1 MNYPLISEYIESIK
15 QSEDNFNVLSTLR
28 PVYDEAGEIV
38 MSSGNFAVVFKM
50 KDESSGKLYA
60 VKCFLKEQ
68 EGRDI
73 AYQQITDELEYAS
86 SNYLCS
92 IKYFQKELFVDS
104 TVSSD
109 TEFPV
114 LLMDWVE
121 GVTLD
126 KYVHQHIS
134 DKYALQFI
142 TYQFCKMAAWLMSR
156 PFAHGDLK
164 PDNILVSE
172 DGALVLVDYD
182 GMYVPAM
189 QGQKA
194 RELGS
199 PDYRHPLR
207 TEDCFNEHIDD
218 FPLVLIGM
226 SLKAIALD
234 TSLLQNNARSDS
246 LLFSESDF
254 QDIGKCL
261 MMKSLCALLNDAE
274 FSKLYALFILAHSQ
288 QELSAVSFRLFLLNK
303 VEKPIEEVLSTE
315 ATEEDFKYAIE
326 DKYGVKYS
334 RDGKKLLKASFS
346 FRDKEYVVYVV
357 REGTEVICDG
367 ALQSTGIRSVKLP
380 STIISIGS
388 LAFANNHFLDS
399 CNIPAS
405 VKYIA
410 HNNPWRGCFHIMNM
424 DIQSKNFII
433 KDGILYSS
441 DFRIVYGAIYWKSVF
456 NIDNRS
462 KKICANAFWSDVFNN
477 NKLKSI
483 GLSNIEYIG
492 TEAFRW
498 CESLQ
503 DITIPNSVTKIGN
516 GAFCLCKSLQS
527 ITIPN
532 SVTSIGDGAFSGCNI
547 CFFIC
552 NSTYFQND
560 DVCLFNK
567 DKTAI
572 ISRIKDCVNYIIP
585 NSVTSIGDGAFGS
598 CKSLQ
603 NITIPNSV
611 TKIGDKAF
619 SSCDSLQSVTIPNS
633 VTSIGDEAFRW
644 CNFLQSVT
652 IPNSVTKIGDR
663 AFERCD
669 YLQSVTIP
677 NSVKSIGNRAFCL
690 CKSLQS
696 VTIPNSVTSIGN
708 EAFSSC
714 KSLQSITIP
723 NSVTSIGN
731 HAFSGC
737 NICYFICNSTYFQND
752 DVCLFNKDK
761 TAIVSRIKDC
771 VNYIIPNS
779 VTSIGDEAFS
789 GCDSL
794 QSVTIPNSV
803 TSIGNRAFGGC
814 DSLQS
819 ITIPNSVT
827 KIGNGTFYS
836 CDSLQS
842 VTIPNSVTSIGDEAF
857 YSCDSLQSVTIP
869 NSVTSIGDEAFY
881 SCKSLQSVTIPNSV
895 TKIGD
900 YAFSSC
906 ESLQSITISN
916 SVTSIGNRAFDG
928 CKSLQNITIPNS
940 VTSIGDCVFKRCE
953 SLQSITIPNSV
964 TKIGDGAFSCCES
977 LQSVTIPNSVT
988 SIGDCAFRSCKSLQS
1003 ITIPNSVTK
1012 IGDGAFRWCRHLDKP
1027 SRLRL
1032 KELNYTQY

>member
-15 QSEDNFNVLSTLR
+15 HSEDNFNVLSTLR
-28 PVYDEAGEIV
+28 PVYDEAGKIV

-60 VKCFLKEQ
+60 VKCFLREQ

-73 AYQQITDELEYAS
+73 AYQQITDELEYVS

-134 DKYALQFI
+134 DIYALQLI
-142 TYQFCKMAAWLMSR
+142 TYQFCRMAAWLMSQL
-156 PFAHGDLK
+156 FAHGDIK
-164 PDNILVSE
+164 PDNILVTE

-218 FPLVLIGM
+218 FPLALIGM

-234 TSLLQNNARSDS
+234 TSLLQNNAKSDS

-254 QDIGKCL
+254 QDIGECL

-326 DKYGVKYS
+326 DEYGVKYS
-334 RDGKKLLKASFS
+334 RDGKKLLMASS
-346 FRDKEYVVYVV
+346 SLREKKYVV

-367 ALQSTGIRSVKLP
+367 ALQSAGIKSVKLP
-380 STIISIGS
+380 STIIYIGS
-388 LAFANNHFLDS
+388 EAFADNNLVS

-410 HNNPWRGCFHIMNM
+410 HNNPWRGCVHIMDM

-462 KKICANAFWSDVFNN
+462 KKICANAFWSKRYNKI
-477 NKLKSI
+477 KLKSI

-492 TEAFRW
+492 KEAFMG

-503 DITIPNSVTKIGN
+503 DITIPSSATY
-516 GAFCLCKSLQS
+516 
-527 ITIPN
+527 
-532 SVTSIGDGAFSGCNI
+532 IGDGAFSGCE
-547 CFFIC
+547 
-552 NSTYFQND
+552 
-560 DVCLFNK
+560 
-567 DKTAI
+567 
-572 ISRIKDCVNYIIP
+572 
-585 NSVTSIGDGAFGS
+585 
-598 CKSLQ
+598 
-603 NITIPNSV
+603 
-611 TKIGDKAF
+611 
-619 SSCDSLQSVTIPNS
+619 SLQSI
-633 VTSIGDEAFRW
+633 
-644 CNFLQSVT
+644 
-652 IPNSVTKIGDR
+652 
-663 AFERCD
+663 
-669 YLQSVTIP
+669 TIP
-677 NSVKSIGNRAFCL
+677 NSVKSIGNR
-690 CKSLQS
+690 
-696 VTIPNSVTSIGN
+696 
-708 EAFSSC
+708 
-714 KSLQSITIP
+714 
-723 NSVTSIGN
+723 
-731 HAFSGC
+731 
-737 NICYFICNSTYFQND
+737 
-752 DVCLFNKDK
+752 
-761 TAIVSRIKDC
+761 
-771 VNYIIPNS
+771 
-779 VTSIGDEAFS
+779 
-789 GCDSL
+789 
-794 QSVTIPNSV
+794 
-803 TSIGNRAFGGC
+803 
-814 DSLQS
+814 
-819 ITIPNSVT
+819 
-827 KIGNGTFYS
+827 TFYF
-836 CDSLQS
+836 C
-842 VTIPNSVTSIGDEAF
+842 E
-857 YSCDSLQSVTIP
+857 
-869 NSVTSIGDEAFY
+869 
-881 SCKSLQSVTIPNSV
+881 SLQSVTIPNSV

-900 YAFSSC
+900 YAFW
-906 ESLQSITISN
+906 L
-916 SVTSIGNRAFDG
+916 
-928 CKSLQNITIPNS
+928 CK
-940 VTSIGDCVFKRCE
+940 
-953 SLQSITIPNSV
+953 
-964 TKIGDGAFSCCES
+964 S

-988 SIGDCAFRSCKSLQS
+988 SIGDGAFRWCFSLQS
-1003 ITIPNSVTK
+1003 VTIPNSVTS
-1012 IGDGAFRWCRHLDKP
+1012 IGDHAFEECYSLQSVTIPNSVRNIGNNAFSLCI
-1027 SRLRL
+1027 
-1032 KELNYTQY
+1032 

>member
-15 QSEDNFNVLSTLR
+15 NSEDNFNVLSTLR

-73 AYQQITDELEYAS
+73 AYQQITDELEYVS

-114 LLMDWVE
+114 LLMDWAE

-134 DKYALQFI
+134 DKYALQLI
-142 TYQFCKMAAWLMSR
+142 TYQFGNMAAWLMTQ

-182 GMYVPAM
+182 GMFVPAM

-218 FPLVLIGM
+218 FPLALIGM

-246 LLFSESDF
+246 LLLSESDF
-254 QDIGKCL
+254 HNIGECL

-315 ATEEDFKYAIE
+315 ATEEDRKYAIIDE
-326 DKYGVKYS
+326 YGVKYS
-334 RDGKKLLKASFS
+334 RDGKKLLKAYFS
-346 FRDKEYVVYVV
+346 SWEEEYVV

-367 ALQSTGIRSVKLP
+367 AFSCCFSLQSV
-380 STIISIGS
+380 
-388 LAFANNHFLDS
+388 
-399 CNIPAS
+399 
-405 VKYIA
+405 
-410 HNNPWRGCFHIMNM
+410 
-424 DIQSKNFII
+424 
-433 KDGILYSS
+433 
-441 DFRIVYGAIYWKSVF
+441 
-456 NIDNRS
+456 
-462 KKICANAFWSDVFNN
+462 
-477 NKLKSI
+477 
-483 GLSNIEYIG
+483 
-492 TEAFRW
+492 
-498 CESLQ
+498 
-503 DITIPNSVTKIGN
+503 TIPNSVTKIGDS
-516 GAFCLCKSLQS
+516 AFWSCKSLQSVTIPNSVTSIGDEAFSNCESLQS

-532 SVTSIGDGAFSGCNI
+532 SVRNIGNNAFRGCNI

-572 ISRIKDCVNYIIP
+572 VSTIKDCVNYIIP
-585 NSVTSIGDGAFGS
+585 NSVTGIGDA
-598 CKSLQ
+598 
-603 NITIPNSV
+603 
-611 TKIGDKAF
+611 AF
-619 SSCDSLQSVTIPNS
+619 S
-633 VTSIGDEAFRW
+633 
-644 CNFLQSVT
+644 
-652 IPNSVTKIGDR
+652 
-663 AFERCD
+663 
-669 YLQSVTIP
+669 
-677 NSVKSIGNRAFCL
+677 
-690 CKSLQS
+690 
-696 VTIPNSVTSIGN
+696 
-708 EAFSSC
+708 
-714 KSLQSITIP
+714 
-723 NSVTSIGN
+723 
-731 HAFSGC
+731 
-737 NICYFICNSTYFQND
+737 
-752 DVCLFNKDK
+752 
-761 TAIVSRIKDC
+761 
-771 VNYIIPNS
+771 
-779 VTSIGDEAFS
+779 
-789 GCDSL
+789 
-794 QSVTIPNSV
+794 
-803 TSIGNRAFGGC
+803 
-814 DSLQS
+814 
-819 ITIPNSVT
+819 
-827 KIGNGTFYS
+827 
-836 CDSLQS
+836 
-842 VTIPNSVTSIGDEAF
+842 
-857 YSCDSLQSVTIP
+857 
-869 NSVTSIGDEAFY
+869 
-881 SCKSLQSVTIPNSV
+881 
-895 TKIGD
+895 
-900 YAFSSC
+900 
-906 ESLQSITISN
+906 
-916 SVTSIGNRAFDG
+916 
-928 CKSLQNITIPNS
+928 
-940 VTSIGDCVFKRCE
+940 
-953 SLQSITIPNSV
+953 
-964 TKIGDGAFSCCES
+964 
-977 LQSVTIPNSVT
+977 
-988 SIGDCAFRSCKSLQS
+988 SCKSLQS

-1012 IGDGAFRWCRHLDKP
+1012 IGDAAFGSCKSLQSVTIPNSVTSIGDYAFEQCYSLQSVTIPNSITSIGDGVFNVCKSLQSITIPNSVTKIGGGAFRRCESLQSVTIPNSVTKIGNRAFWECTQLDEP

-1032 KELNYTQY
+1032 KELNYTEN

>member
-1 MNYPLISEYIESIK
+1 MNYPLISEYIEAIK
-15 QSEDNFNVLSTLR
+15 HSEDNFNVLSTLR
-28 PVYDEAGEIV
+28 PVYDEASEIV

-60 VKCFLKEQ
+60 VKCFLREQ

-86 SNYLCS
+86 STYLCS

-142 TYQFCKMAAWLMSR
+142 TYQFCKMAAWLMSQ

-164 PDNILVSE
+164 TDNILVTE
-172 DGALVLVDYD
+172 DGTLVLVDYD

-218 FPLVLIGM
+218 FPLALIGM

-254 QDIGKCL
+254 QDIGECQ

-274 FSKLYALFILAHSQ
+274 FSKLYALFTLAHSQ

-315 ATEEDFKYAIE
+315 ATEEDFKYAIIDE
-326 DKYGVKYS
+326 YGVKYS
-334 RDGKKLLKASFS
+334 RDGKKLLQASFLGE
-346 FRDKEYVVYVV
+346 KEYVV

-367 ALQSTGIRSVKLP
+367 ALRSTHIRSVKLP

-388 LAFANNHFLDS
+388 EAFADNYNLVS

-410 HNNPWRGCFHIMNM
+410 HDNPWRKCFDIMNM

-462 KKICANAFWSDVFNN
+462 KKICANAFLSNRFNK

-492 TEAFRW
+492 IAAFSG

-503 DITIPNSVTKIGN
+503 SVTIPNSVTRIGDRAFSSCKSLQSVTIPNSVTSIGDRVFIRCKSLQSVTIPNSVTSIGDRAFYLCESLQSVTIPNSVTSIGDEAFSSCTSHQSVTILNSVTSIGYEAFSSCTSLQSVTIPNSVTSIGNSAFSGCNSLQSITIPNSVTSIGDYAFSSCFSLQSITIPNSVTSIGN
-516 GAFCLCKSLQS
+516 GAFSGCKSLQS

-532 SVTSIGDGAFSGCNI
+532 SVTNIGDNAFSDCESLQSITIPNSVTKIGDGAFSGCNI

-572 ISRIKDCVNYIIP
+572 VSSIKDCINYIIP
-585 NSVTSIGDGAFGS
+585 NSVTSIGDGAFYG
-598 CKSLQ
+598 CR
-603 NITIPNSV
+603 
-611 TKIGDKAF
+611 
-619 SSCDSLQSVTIPNS
+619 SLQSVTIPNS
-633 VTSIGDEAFRW
+633 VTSIGDW
-644 CNFLQSVT
+644 
-652 IPNSVTKIGDR
+652 
-663 AFERCD
+663 
-669 YLQSVTIP
+669 
-677 NSVKSIGNRAFCL
+677 
-690 CKSLQS
+690 
-696 VTIPNSVTSIGN
+696 
-708 EAFSSC
+708 AFSSC
-714 KSLQSITIP
+714 KSLQS
-723 NSVTSIGN
+723 
-731 HAFSGC
+731 
-737 NICYFICNSTYFQND
+737 
-752 DVCLFNKDK
+752 
-761 TAIVSRIKDC
+761 
-771 VNYIIPNS
+771 VN
-779 VTSIGDEAFS
+779 
-789 GCDSL
+789 
-794 QSVTIPNSV
+794 
-803 TSIGNRAFGGC
+803 
-814 DSLQS
+814 
-819 ITIPNSVT
+819 IPNSVT
-827 KIGNGTFYS
+827 KIGN
-836 CDSLQS
+836 
-842 VTIPNSVTSIGDEAF
+842 
-857 YSCDSLQSVTIP
+857 
-869 NSVTSIGDEAFY
+869 
-881 SCKSLQSVTIPNSV
+881 
-895 TKIGD
+895 
-900 YAFSSC
+900 YAFNFC
-906 ESLQSITISN
+906 TQ
-916 SVTSIGNRAFDG
+916 
-928 CKSLQNITIPNS
+928 
-940 VTSIGDCVFKRCE
+940 
-953 SLQSITIPNSV
+953 
-964 TKIGDGAFSCCES
+964 
-977 LQSVTIPNSVT
+977 
-988 SIGDCAFRSCKSLQS
+988 
-1003 ITIPNSVTK
+1003 
-1012 IGDGAFRWCRHLDKP
+1012 LDEP

-1032 KELNYTQY
+1032 KELNYTQN

>member
-15 QSEDNFNVLSTLR
+15 NSEDNFNVLSTLR

-73 AYQQITDELEYAS
+73 AYQQITDELEYVS

-114 LLMDWVE
+114 LLMDWAE

-134 DKYALQFI
+134 DKYALQLI
-142 TYQFCKMAAWLMSR
+142 TYQFCRMAAWLMSQT
-156 PFAHGDLK
+156 FAHGDLK
-164 PDNILVSE
+164 PDNILVTE

-218 FPLVLIGM
+218 FPLALIGM

-234 TSLLQNNARSDS
+234 TSLLQNNAKSDS

-254 QDIGKCL
+254 QNIGECL

-315 ATEEDFKYAIE
+315 ATKEDRKYAIIDE
-326 DKYGVKYS
+326 YGVKYS
-334 RDGKKLLKASFS
+334 RDGKKLLKAYFS
-346 FRDKEYVVYVV
+346 SWEEEYVV

-367 ALQSTGIRSVKLP
+367 AFSCCFSLQSV
-380 STIISIGS
+380 
-388 LAFANNHFLDS
+388 
-399 CNIPAS
+399 
-405 VKYIA
+405 
-410 HNNPWRGCFHIMNM
+410 
-424 DIQSKNFII
+424 
-433 KDGILYSS
+433 
-441 DFRIVYGAIYWKSVF
+441 
-456 NIDNRS
+456 
-462 KKICANAFWSDVFNN
+462 
-477 NKLKSI
+477 
-483 GLSNIEYIG
+483 
-492 TEAFRW
+492 
-498 CESLQ
+498 
-503 DITIPNSVTKIGN
+503 TIPNSVTKIGDS
-516 GAFCLCKSLQS
+516 AFWSCKSLQSVTIPNSVTSIGDEAFSNCESLQS

-532 SVTSIGDGAFSGCNI
+532 SVRNIGNNAFRGCNI

-572 ISRIKDCVNYIIP
+572 VSTIKDCVNYIIP
-585 NSVTSIGDGAFGS
+585 NSVTGIGDA
-598 CKSLQ
+598 
-603 NITIPNSV
+603 
-611 TKIGDKAF
+611 
-619 SSCDSLQSVTIPNS
+619 
-633 VTSIGDEAFRW
+633 
-644 CNFLQSVT
+644 
-652 IPNSVTKIGDR
+652 
-663 AFERCD
+663 
-669 YLQSVTIP
+669 
-677 NSVKSIGNRAFCL
+677 
-690 CKSLQS
+690 
-696 VTIPNSVTSIGN
+696 
-708 EAFSSC
+708 AFSSC

-723 NSVTSIGN
+723 NSVT
-731 HAFSGC
+731 
-737 NICYFICNSTYFQND
+737 
-752 DVCLFNKDK
+752 K
-761 TAIVSRIKDC
+761 
-771 VNYIIPNS
+771 
-779 VTSIGDEAFS
+779 IGDA
-789 GCDSL
+789 
-794 QSVTIPNSV
+794 
-803 TSIGNRAFGGC
+803 AFG
-814 DSLQS
+814 
-819 ITIPNSVT
+819 
-827 KIGNGTFYS
+827 S
-836 CDSLQS
+836 CKSLQS
-842 VTIPNSVTSIGDEAF
+842 VTIPNSVTSIGDYAF
-857 YSCDSLQSVTIP
+857 YRC
-869 NSVTSIGDEAFY
+869 Y
-881 SCKSLQSVTIPNSV
+881 SLQSVTIPNSV

-900 YAFSSC
+900 YAFEQC
-906 ESLQSITISN
+906 Y
-916 SVTSIGNRAFDG
+916 
-928 CKSLQNITIPNS
+928 
-940 VTSIGDCVFKRCE
+940 
-953 SLQSITIPNSV
+953 
-964 TKIGDGAFSCCES
+964 S

-988 SIGDCAFRSCKSLQS
+988 SIGDYAFEQCYSLQSVTIPNSITSIGDGVFNVCKSLQS

-1012 IGDGAFRWCRHLDKP
+1012 IGGGAFRRCESLQSVTIPNSVTKIGNRAFWECTQLDEP

-1032 KELNYTQY
+1032 KELNYTEN

>member
-1 MNYPLISEYIESIK
+1 MKYPLISEYIESIK
-15 QSEDNFNVLSTLR
+15 HSEDNFNVLSTLR

-73 AYQQITDELEYAS
+73 AYQQITDELEYVA

-92 IKYFQKELFVDS
+92 IKYLQKELFVDS

-134 DKYALQFI
+134 DKYALQLI
-142 TYQFCKMAAWLMSR
+142 TYQFCKMAAWLMSQ

-164 PDNILVSE
+164 PDNILVTE
-172 DGALVLVDYD
+172 DGTLVLVDYD

-218 FPLVLIGM
+218 FPLALIGM

-234 TSLLQNNARSDS
+234 TSLLQNNAKSDS

-254 QDIGKCL
+254 KDIGECL

-326 DKYGVKYS
+326 DKFGVKYS
-334 RDGKKLLKASFS
+334 RDGKKLLRASYSLFWE
-346 FRDKEYVVYVV
+346 KEYVV
-357 REGTEVICDG
+357 REGTEVICDC
-367 ALQSTGIRSVKLP
+367 
-380 STIISIGS
+380 
-388 LAFANNHFLDS
+388 AFF
-399 CNIPAS
+399 C
-405 VKYIA
+405 
-410 HNNPWRGCFHIMNM
+410 
-424 DIQSKNFII
+424 
-433 KDGILYSS
+433 
-441 DFRIVYGAIYWKSVF
+441 
-456 NIDNRS
+456 
-462 KKICANAFWSDVFNN
+462 
-477 NKLKSI
+477 
-483 GLSNIEYIG
+483 
-492 TEAFRW
+492 

-503 DITIPNSVTKIGN
+503 SITIPNSVKSIGN
-516 GAFCLCKSLQS
+516 RAFYECKSLQS

-532 SVTSIGDGAFSGCNI
+532 SVTSIGKEAFSCCESLQSI
-547 CFFIC
+547 
-552 NSTYFQND
+552 T
-560 DVCLFNK
+560 
-567 DKTAI
+567 
-572 ISRIKDCVNYIIP
+572 IP
-585 NSVTSIGDGAFGS
+585 NSVKSIGNYAFRN
-598 CKSLQ
+598 CESLQ
-603 NITIPNSV
+603 SVTIPNSV
-611 TKIGDKAF
+611 TKIGNEAF
-619 SSCDSLQSVTIPNS
+619 WGCDSLQSVTIPNS
-633 VTSIGDEAFRW
+633 VTSIGNKAFNDCKSLQSITIPNSVKSIGDGAFRE
-644 CNFLQSVT
+644 CDSLQSIT
-652 IPNSVTKIGDR
+652 IPNSVTSIGEG
-663 AFERCD
+663 AFSTCVS
-669 YLQSVTIP
+669 LQSVTIP
-677 NSVKSIGNRAFCL
+677 NSVKSIGNYAFRNCESLQSVTIPNSVTSIEDHAFSGCESHQSVTIPNSVKSIGKEAFSGCVSLQSITIPNSVTKIEDDAFWGCKSLQSVTIPNSVKSIGKKAFSGCKSLESITIPNSVTSIGDDAFYL

-696 VTIPNSVTSIGN
+696 VTIPNSVTSIGDGTFCWC
-708 EAFSSC
+708 E
-714 KSLQSITIP
+714 SLQSVTIP
-723 NSVTSIGN
+723 NSVRNIGN
-731 HAFSGC
+731 HAFFGC
-737 NICYFICNSTYFQND
+737 NICFFICNSTYFQND

-779 VTSIGDEAFS
+779 VTSIGDDAFS
-789 GCDSL
+789 GCESL

-803 TSIGNRAFGGC
+803 TSIGYEAFSRC
-814 DSLQS
+814 TSLQ
-819 ITIPNSVT
+819 
-827 KIGNGTFYS
+827 
-836 CDSLQS
+836 C
-842 VTIPNSVTSIGDEAF
+842 VTIPNSVKSIG
-857 YSCDSLQSVTIP
+857 I
-869 NSVTSIGDEAFY
+869 
-881 SCKSLQSVTIPNSV
+881 
-895 TKIGD
+895 
-900 YAFSSC
+900 
-906 ESLQSITISN
+906 
-916 SVTSIGNRAFDG
+916 
-928 CKSLQNITIPNS
+928 
-940 VTSIGDCVFKRCE
+940 
-953 SLQSITIPNSV
+953 
-964 TKIGDGAFSCCES
+964 GAFSGCES

-988 SIGDCAFRSCKSLQS
+988 SIGDGAFSRCESLQS
-1003 ITIPNSVTK
+1003 ITIPNSVTS
-1012 IGDGAFRWCRHLDKP
+1012 IGDGAFRWCTHLDEP

-1032 KELNYTQY
+1032 EELNYWQIDY

>member
-15 QSEDNFNVLSTLR
+15 NSEDNFNVLSTLR

-73 AYQQITDELEYAS
+73 AYQQITDELEYVS

-114 LLMDWVE
+114 LLMDWAE

-134 DKYALQFI
+134 DKYALQLI
-142 TYQFCKMAAWLMSR
+142 TYQFGNMAAWLMTQ

-182 GMYVPAM
+182 GMFVPAM

-218 FPLVLIGM
+218 FPLALIGM

-246 LLFSESDF
+246 LLLSESDF
-254 QDIGKCL
+254 HNIGECL

-315 ATEEDFKYAIE
+315 ATEEDRKYAIIDE
-326 DKYGVKYS
+326 YGVKYS
-334 RDGKKLLKASFS
+334 RDGKKLLKAYFS
-346 FRDKEYVVYVV
+346 SWEEEYVV

-367 ALQSTGIRSVKLP
+367 AFSCCFSLQSV
-380 STIISIGS
+380 
-388 LAFANNHFLDS
+388 
-399 CNIPAS
+399 
-405 VKYIA
+405 
-410 HNNPWRGCFHIMNM
+410 
-424 DIQSKNFII
+424 
-433 KDGILYSS
+433 
-441 DFRIVYGAIYWKSVF
+441 
-456 NIDNRS
+456 
-462 KKICANAFWSDVFNN
+462 
-477 NKLKSI
+477 
-483 GLSNIEYIG
+483 
-492 TEAFRW
+492 
-498 CESLQ
+498 
-503 DITIPNSVTKIGN
+503 TIPNSVTSIGDE
-516 GAFCLCKSLQS
+516 AFSNCESLQS

-532 SVTSIGDGAFSGCNI
+532 SVRNIGNNAFRGCNI

-572 ISRIKDCVNYIIP
+572 VSTIKDCVNYIIP
-585 NSVTSIGDGAFGS
+585 NSVTGIGDA
-598 CKSLQ
+598 
-603 NITIPNSV
+603 
-611 TKIGDKAF
+611 
-619 SSCDSLQSVTIPNS
+619 
-633 VTSIGDEAFRW
+633 
-644 CNFLQSVT
+644 
-652 IPNSVTKIGDR
+652 
-663 AFERCD
+663 
-669 YLQSVTIP
+669 
-677 NSVKSIGNRAFCL
+677 
-690 CKSLQS
+690 
-696 VTIPNSVTSIGN
+696 
-708 EAFSSC
+708 AFSSC

-723 NSVTSIGN
+723 NSVT
-731 HAFSGC
+731 
-737 NICYFICNSTYFQND
+737 
-752 DVCLFNKDK
+752 K
-761 TAIVSRIKDC
+761 
-771 VNYIIPNS
+771 
-779 VTSIGDEAFS
+779 IGDA
-789 GCDSL
+789 
-794 QSVTIPNSV
+794 
-803 TSIGNRAFGGC
+803 AFG
-814 DSLQS
+814 
-819 ITIPNSVT
+819 
-827 KIGNGTFYS
+827 S
-836 CDSLQS
+836 CKSLQS
-842 VTIPNSVTSIGDEAF
+842 VTIPNSVTSIGDYAF
-857 YSCDSLQSVTIP
+857 YRC
-869 NSVTSIGDEAFY
+869 Y
-881 SCKSLQSVTIPNSV
+881 SLQSVTIPNSV

-900 YAFSSC
+900 YAFEQC
-906 ESLQSITISN
+906 Y
-916 SVTSIGNRAFDG
+916 
-928 CKSLQNITIPNS
+928 
-940 VTSIGDCVFKRCE
+940 
-953 SLQSITIPNSV
+953 
-964 TKIGDGAFSCCES
+964 S

-988 SIGDCAFRSCKSLQS
+988 SIGDYAFEQCYSLQSVTIPNSITSIGDGVFNVCKSLQS

-1012 IGDGAFRWCRHLDKP
+1012 IGGGAFRRCESLQSVTIPNSVTKIGNRAFWECTQLDEP

-1032 KELNYTQY
+1032 KELNYTEN

>member
-15 QSEDNFNVLSTLR
+15 NSEDNFNVLSTLR

-73 AYQQITDELEYAS
+73 AYQQITDELEYVS

-134 DKYALQFI
+134 DKYALQLI
-142 TYQFCKMAAWLMSR
+142 TYQFCRMAAWLMSQT
-156 PFAHGDLK
+156 FAHGDLK
-164 PDNILVSE
+164 PDNILVTE

-207 TEDCFNEHIDD
+207 TEECFNEHIDD
-218 FPLVLIGM
+218 FPLALIGM

-234 TSLLQNNARSDS
+234 TSLLQNNAKSDS

-254 QDIGKCL
+254 QNIGECL

-315 ATEEDFKYAIE
+315 ATKEDRKYAIIDE
-326 DKYGVKYS
+326 YGVKYS
-334 RDGKKLLKASFS
+334 RDGKKLLKAYFS
-346 FRDKEYVVYVV
+346 SWEEEYVV

-367 ALQSTGIRSVKLP
+367 A
-380 STIISIGS
+380 
-388 LAFANNHFLDS
+388 FS
-399 CNIPAS
+399 C
-405 VKYIA
+405 
-410 HNNPWRGCFHIMNM
+410 CF
-424 DIQSKNFII
+424 
-433 KDGILYSS
+433 
-441 DFRIVYGAIYWKSVF
+441 
-456 NIDNRS
+456 
-462 KKICANAFWSDVFNN
+462 
-477 NKLKSI
+477 
-483 GLSNIEYIG
+483 
-492 TEAFRW
+492 
-498 CESLQ
+498 
-503 DITIPNSVTKIGN
+503 
-516 GAFCLCKSLQS
+516 SLQS
-527 ITIPN
+527 
-532 SVTSIGDGAFSGCNI
+532 V
-547 CFFIC
+547 
-552 NSTYFQND
+552 
-560 DVCLFNK
+560 
-567 DKTAI
+567 
-572 ISRIKDCVNYIIP
+572 
-585 NSVTSIGDGAFGS
+585 
-598 CKSLQ
+598 
-603 NITIPNSV
+603 TIPNSV
-611 TKIGDKAF
+611 TKIGDSAF
-619 SSCDSLQSVTIPNS
+619 WSCKSLQSVTIPNS
-633 VTSIGDEAFRW
+633 VTSIGDEAFSN
-644 CNFLQSVT
+644 C
-652 IPNSVTKIGDR
+652 
-663 AFERCD
+663 E
-669 YLQSVTIP
+669 
-677 NSVKSIGNRAFCL
+677 
-690 CKSLQS
+690 
-696 VTIPNSVTSIGN
+696 
-708 EAFSSC
+708 
-714 KSLQSITIP
+714 SLQSITIP
-723 NSVTSIGN
+723 NSVRNIGN
-731 HAFSGC
+731 NAFLGC
-737 NICYFICNSTYFQND
+737 NICFFICNSTYFQND

-779 VTSIGDEAFS
+779 VTGIGDAAFS
-789 GCDSL
+789 SCK
-794 QSVTIPNSV
+794 
-803 TSIGNRAFGGC
+803 
-814 DSLQS
+814 SLQS

-827 KIGNGTFYS
+827 KIGDAAFGS
-836 CDSLQS
+836 CKSLQS
-842 VTIPNSVTSIGDEAF
+842 VTIPNSVTSIGDYAF
-857 YSCDSLQSVTIP
+857 YRC
-869 NSVTSIGDEAFY
+869 Y
-881 SCKSLQSVTIPNSV
+881 SLQSVTIPNSV

-900 YAFSSC
+900 YAFEQC
-906 ESLQSITISN
+906 Y
-916 SVTSIGNRAFDG
+916 
-928 CKSLQNITIPNS
+928 
-940 VTSIGDCVFKRCE
+940 
-953 SLQSITIPNSV
+953 
-964 TKIGDGAFSCCES
+964 S

-988 SIGDCAFRSCKSLQS
+988 SIGDYAFEQCYSLQSVTIPNSITSIGDGVFNVCKSLQS

-1012 IGDGAFRWCRHLDKP
+1012 IGGGAFRRCESLQSVTIPNSVTKIGNRAFWECTQLDEP

-1032 KELNYTQY
+1032 KELNYTEN

>member
-86 SNYLCS
+86 STYLCS
-92 IKYFQKELFVDS
+92 IKYLPKELFVDS

-134 DKYALQFI
+134 DKYALQLI
-142 TYQFCKMAAWLMSR
+142 TYQFCRMAAWLMSQ

-164 PDNILVSE
+164 PDNILVTE

-218 FPLVLIGM
+218 FPLALIGM

-234 TSLLQNNARSDS
+234 TSLLQNNAKSDS

-254 QDIGKCL
+254 QDIGECL

-274 FSKLYALFILAHSQ
+274 FSKLYALFLLAHSQ

-315 ATEEDFKYAIE
+315 ATKEDLKDAIKDE
-326 DKYGVKYS
+326 YGVMYS
-334 RDGKKLLKASFS
+334 RDGKKLLKVYFS
-346 FRDKEYVVYVV
+346 LCGEEEYVV
-357 REGTEVICDG
+357 REETEVICDG
-367 ALQSTGIRSVKLP
+367 AFRYCKSLQSV
-380 STIISIGS
+380 
-388 LAFANNHFLDS
+388 
-399 CNIPAS
+399 
-405 VKYIA
+405 
-410 HNNPWRGCFHIMNM
+410 
-424 DIQSKNFII
+424 
-433 KDGILYSS
+433 
-441 DFRIVYGAIYWKSVF
+441 
-456 NIDNRS
+456 
-462 KKICANAFWSDVFNN
+462 
-477 NKLKSI
+477 
-483 GLSNIEYIG
+483 
-492 TEAFRW
+492 
-498 CESLQ
+498 
-503 DITIPNSVTKIGN
+503 TIPNSVTKIGDK
-516 GAFCLCKSLQS
+516 AFEKCVSLQSITIPNSVKSIGNSAFYNCKSLQS

-532 SVTSIGDGAFSGCNI
+532 SVTKIGDKAFGECDSLQSVTIPNSVTSIGDEAFSWCKSLQSVTIPNSVRNIGNNAFLGCNI

-572 ISRIKDCVNYIIP
+572 VSTIKDCVNYIIP
-585 NSVTSIGDGAFGS
+585 NSV
-598 CKSLQ
+598 
-603 NITIPNSV
+603 
-611 TKIGDKAF
+611 
-619 SSCDSLQSVTIPNS
+619 
-633 VTSIGDEAFRW
+633 
-644 CNFLQSVT
+644 
-652 IPNSVTKIGDR
+652 
-663 AFERCD
+663 
-669 YLQSVTIP
+669 
-677 NSVKSIGNRAFCL
+677 KSIGN
-690 CKSLQS
+690 S
-696 VTIPNSVTSIGN
+696 
-708 EAFSSC
+708 
-714 KSLQSITIP
+714 
-723 NSVTSIGN
+723 
-731 HAFSGC
+731 
-737 NICYFICNSTYFQND
+737 
-752 DVCLFNKDK
+752 
-761 TAIVSRIKDC
+761 
-771 VNYIIPNS
+771 
-779 VTSIGDEAFS
+779 
-789 GCDSL
+789 
-794 QSVTIPNSV
+794 
-803 TSIGNRAFGGC
+803 
-814 DSLQS
+814 
-819 ITIPNSVT
+819 
-827 KIGNGTFYS
+827 
-836 CDSLQS
+836 
-842 VTIPNSVTSIGDEAF
+842 AF
-857 YSCDSLQSVTIP
+857 YW
-869 NSVTSIGDEAFY
+869 
-881 SCKSLQSVTIPNSV
+881 CKSLQSVTIPNSV

-900 YAFSSC
+900 YAFSEC
-906 ESLQSITISN
+906 DSLQSVTIPN
-916 SVTSIGNRAFDG
+916 SVTSIGDHAFEQCTFLQSVTIPNSVTSIGDSAFYN
-928 CKSLQNITIPNS
+928 CKSLQSITIPNS
-940 VTSIGDCVFKRCE
+940 VTSIGDSAFCNCKSLQSVTIPNSVTKIGDKAFGWCTFLQSVTISNSVTSIGDWAFSGCRSLQSVTIPNSVRNIGNNAFGWCESLQSVTIPNSVTKIGDEAFEKCV

-964 TKIGDGAFSCCES
+964 TSIGDSAFCNCKSLQSVTIPNSVTKIGDEAFRWCES

-988 SIGDCAFRSCKSLQS
+988 SIGNGAFSWCESLQIVTIPNSVTSIGDHAFEYCESLQS
-1003 ITIPNSVTK
+1003 VTIPNSVTSIGNRAFSGCESLQSVTIPNSVTK
-1012 IGDGAFRWCRHLDKP
+1012 IGGGAFYLCKSLQSVTIPNSVTKIGYHTFANCTHLDKP

-1032 KELNYTQY
+1032 RELNYTEI

>member
-15 QSEDNFNVLSTLR
+15 NSEDNFNVLSTLR

-73 AYQQITDELEYAS
+73 AYQQITDELEYVS

-134 DKYALQFI
+134 DKYALQLI
-142 TYQFCKMAAWLMSR
+142 TYQFCRMAAWLMSQT
-156 PFAHGDLK
+156 FAHGDLK
-164 PDNILVSE
+164 PDNILVTE

-218 FPLVLIGM
+218 FPLALIGM

-246 LLFSESDF
+246 LLLSESDF
-254 QDIGKCL
+254 HNIGECL

-315 ATEEDFKYAIE
+315 ATEEDRKYAIIDE
-326 DKYGVKYS
+326 YGVKYS
-334 RDGKKLLKASFS
+334 RDGKKLLKAYFS
-346 FRDKEYVVYVV
+346 SWEEEYVV

-367 ALQSTGIRSVKLP
+367 AFSCCFSLQSV
-380 STIISIGS
+380 
-388 LAFANNHFLDS
+388 
-399 CNIPAS
+399 
-405 VKYIA
+405 
-410 HNNPWRGCFHIMNM
+410 
-424 DIQSKNFII
+424 
-433 KDGILYSS
+433 
-441 DFRIVYGAIYWKSVF
+441 
-456 NIDNRS
+456 
-462 KKICANAFWSDVFNN
+462 
-477 NKLKSI
+477 
-483 GLSNIEYIG
+483 
-492 TEAFRW
+492 
-498 CESLQ
+498 
-503 DITIPNSVTKIGN
+503 TIPNSVTKIGDS
-516 GAFCLCKSLQS
+516 AFWSCKSLQSVTIPNSVTSIGDEAFSNCESLQS

-532 SVTSIGDGAFSGCNI
+532 SVRNIGNNAFLGCNI

-572 ISRIKDCVNYIIP
+572 VSTIKDCVNYIIP
-585 NSVTSIGDGAFGS
+585 NSVTGIGDA
-598 CKSLQ
+598 
-603 NITIPNSV
+603 
-611 TKIGDKAF
+611 
-619 SSCDSLQSVTIPNS
+619 
-633 VTSIGDEAFRW
+633 
-644 CNFLQSVT
+644 
-652 IPNSVTKIGDR
+652 
-663 AFERCD
+663 
-669 YLQSVTIP
+669 
-677 NSVKSIGNRAFCL
+677 
-690 CKSLQS
+690 
-696 VTIPNSVTSIGN
+696 
-708 EAFSSC
+708 AFSSC

-723 NSVTSIGN
+723 NSVT
-731 HAFSGC
+731 
-737 NICYFICNSTYFQND
+737 
-752 DVCLFNKDK
+752 K
-761 TAIVSRIKDC
+761 
-771 VNYIIPNS
+771 
-779 VTSIGDEAFS
+779 IGDA
-789 GCDSL
+789 
-794 QSVTIPNSV
+794 
-803 TSIGNRAFGGC
+803 AFG
-814 DSLQS
+814 
-819 ITIPNSVT
+819 
-827 KIGNGTFYS
+827 S
-836 CDSLQS
+836 CKSLQS
-842 VTIPNSVTSIGDEAF
+842 VTIPNSVTSIGDYAF
-857 YSCDSLQSVTIP
+857 YRC
-869 NSVTSIGDEAFY
+869 Y
-881 SCKSLQSVTIPNSV
+881 SLQSVTIPNSV

-900 YAFSSC
+900 YAFEQC
-906 ESLQSITISN
+906 Y
-916 SVTSIGNRAFDG
+916 
-928 CKSLQNITIPNS
+928 
-940 VTSIGDCVFKRCE
+940 
-953 SLQSITIPNSV
+953 
-964 TKIGDGAFSCCES
+964 S

-988 SIGDCAFRSCKSLQS
+988 SIGDYAFEQCYSLQSVTIPNSITSIGDGVFNVCKSLQS

-1012 IGDGAFRWCRHLDKP
+1012 IGGGAFRRCESLQSVTIPNSVTKIGNRAFWECTQLDEP

-1032 KELNYTQY
+1032 KELNYTEN

>member
-1 MNYPLISEYIESIK
+1 MKYPLISEYIESIK
-15 QSEDNFNVLSTLR
+15 HSEDNFNVLSTLR

-86 SNYLCS
+86 STYLCS
-92 IKYFQKELFVDS
+92 IKYFQNELFVDS

-134 DKYALQFI
+134 DKYALQLI
-142 TYQFCKMAAWLMSR
+142 TYQFCRMAAWLMSQ

-164 PDNILVSE
+164 PDNILVTE

-194 RELGS
+194 RELGC

-218 FPLVLIGM
+218 FPLALIGM

-234 TSLLQNNARSDS
+234 TSLLQNNAKSDS

-254 QDIGKCL
+254 KDIGDCL

-326 DKYGVKYS
+326 DKFGVKYS
-334 RDGKKLLKASFS
+334 RDGKKLLRASYSLFWE
-346 FRDKEYVVYVV
+346 KEYVV
-357 REGTEVICDG
+357 REGTEVICDC
-367 ALQSTGIRSVKLP
+367 
-380 STIISIGS
+380 
-388 LAFANNHFLDS
+388 AFF
-399 CNIPAS
+399 C
-405 VKYIA
+405 
-410 HNNPWRGCFHIMNM
+410 
-424 DIQSKNFII
+424 
-433 KDGILYSS
+433 
-441 DFRIVYGAIYWKSVF
+441 
-456 NIDNRS
+456 
-462 KKICANAFWSDVFNN
+462 
-477 NKLKSI
+477 
-483 GLSNIEYIG
+483 
-492 TEAFRW
+492 

-503 DITIPNSVTKIGN
+503 SITIPNSVKSIGN
-516 GAFCLCKSLQS
+516 RAFYECKSLQS

-532 SVTSIGDGAFSGCNI
+532 SVTSIGKEAFSCCESLQSI
-547 CFFIC
+547 
-552 NSTYFQND
+552 T
-560 DVCLFNK
+560 
-567 DKTAI
+567 
-572 ISRIKDCVNYIIP
+572 IP
-585 NSVTSIGDGAFGS
+585 NSVKSIGNYAFRN
-598 CKSLQ
+598 CESLQ
-603 NITIPNSV
+603 SVTIPNSV
-611 TKIGDKAF
+611 TKIGNEAF
-619 SSCDSLQSVTIPNS
+619 WGCDSLQSVTIPNS
-633 VTSIGDEAFRW
+633 VTSIGNKAFNDCKSLQSITIPNSVKSIGDGAFRE
-644 CNFLQSVT
+644 CDSLQSIT
-652 IPNSVTKIGDR
+652 IPNSVTSIGEG
-663 AFERCD
+663 AFSTCVS
-669 YLQSVTIP
+669 LQSVTIP
-677 NSVKSIGNRAFCL
+677 NSVKSIGNYAFRNCESLQSVTIPNSVTSIEDHAFSGCESHQSVTIPNSVKSIGKEAFSGCVSLQSITIPNSVTKIEDDAFWGCKSLQSVTIPNSVKSIGKKAFSGCKSLESITIPNSVTSIGDDAFYL

-696 VTIPNSVTSIGN
+696 VTIPNSVTSIGDGTFCWC
-708 EAFSSC
+708 E
-714 KSLQSITIP
+714 SLQSVTIP
-723 NSVTSIGN
+723 NSVRNIGN
-731 HAFSGC
+731 HAFFGC
-737 NICYFICNSTYFQND
+737 NICFFICNSTYFQND

-779 VTSIGDEAFS
+779 VTSIGDDAFS
-789 GCDSL
+789 GCESL

-803 TSIGNRAFGGC
+803 TSIGYEAFSRC
-814 DSLQS
+814 TSLQ
-819 ITIPNSVT
+819 
-827 KIGNGTFYS
+827 
-836 CDSLQS
+836 C
-842 VTIPNSVTSIGDEAF
+842 VTIPNSVKSIG
-857 YSCDSLQSVTIP
+857 I
-869 NSVTSIGDEAFY
+869 
-881 SCKSLQSVTIPNSV
+881 
-895 TKIGD
+895 
-900 YAFSSC
+900 
-906 ESLQSITISN
+906 
-916 SVTSIGNRAFDG
+916 
-928 CKSLQNITIPNS
+928 
-940 VTSIGDCVFKRCE
+940 
-953 SLQSITIPNSV
+953 
-964 TKIGDGAFSCCES
+964 GAFSGCES

-988 SIGDCAFRSCKSLQS
+988 SIGDGAFSRCESLQS
-1003 ITIPNSVTK
+1003 ITIPNSVTS
-1012 IGDGAFRWCRHLDKP
+1012 IGNGAFRWCTHLDEP

-1032 KELNYTQY
+1032 EELNYWQIDY

>member
-1 MNYPLISEYIESIK
+1 MKYPLISEYIESIK
-15 QSEDNFNVLSTLR
+15 HSEDNFNVLSNLR

-60 VKCFLKEQ
+60 VKCFLREQ

-73 AYQQITDELEYAS
+73 AYQQITDELEYVS

-134 DKYALQFI
+134 DKYALQLI
-142 TYQFCKMAAWLMSR
+142 TYQFCKMAAWLMSQ

-164 PDNILVSE
+164 PDNILVTE

-218 FPLVLIGM
+218 FPLALIGM

-254 QDIGKCL
+254 QDIGECL

-326 DKYGVKYS
+326 DKFGVKYS
-334 RDGKKLLKASFS
+334 RDGKKLLRASYSLFWE
-346 FRDKEYVVYVV
+346 KEYVV
-357 REGTEVICDG
+357 REGTEVICDC
-367 ALQSTGIRSVKLP
+367 
-380 STIISIGS
+380 
-388 LAFANNHFLDS
+388 AFF
-399 CNIPAS
+399 C
-405 VKYIA
+405 
-410 HNNPWRGCFHIMNM
+410 
-424 DIQSKNFII
+424 
-433 KDGILYSS
+433 
-441 DFRIVYGAIYWKSVF
+441 
-456 NIDNRS
+456 
-462 KKICANAFWSDVFNN
+462 
-477 NKLKSI
+477 
-483 GLSNIEYIG
+483 
-492 TEAFRW
+492 

-503 DITIPNSVTKIGN
+503 SITIPNSVKSIGN
-516 GAFCLCKSLQS
+516 RAFYECKSLQS

-532 SVTSIGDGAFSGCNI
+532 SVTSIGKEAFSCCESLQSI
-547 CFFIC
+547 
-552 NSTYFQND
+552 T
-560 DVCLFNK
+560 
-567 DKTAI
+567 
-572 ISRIKDCVNYIIP
+572 IP
-585 NSVTSIGDGAFGS
+585 NSVKSIGNYAFRN
-598 CKSLQ
+598 CESLQ
-603 NITIPNSV
+603 SVTIPNSV
-611 TKIGDKAF
+611 TKIGNEAF
-619 SSCDSLQSVTIPNS
+619 WGCDSLQSVTIPNS
-633 VTSIGDEAFRW
+633 VTSIGDKAF
-644 CNFLQSVT
+644 N
-652 IPNSVTKIGDR
+652 D
-663 AFERCD
+663 
-669 YLQSVTIP
+669 
-677 NSVKSIGNRAFCL
+677 
-690 CKSLQS
+690 
-696 VTIPNSVTSIGN
+696 
-708 EAFSSC
+708 C

-723 NSVTSIGN
+723 NSVRNIGN
-731 HAFSGC
+731 HAFFGC
-737 NICYFICNSTYFQND
+737 NICFFICNSTYFQND

-779 VTSIGDEAFS
+779 VTSIGDDAFS
-789 GCDSL
+789 GCESL

-803 TSIGNRAFGGC
+803 TSIGYEAFSRC
-814 DSLQS
+814 TSLQ
-819 ITIPNSVT
+819 
-827 KIGNGTFYS
+827 
-836 CDSLQS
+836 C
-842 VTIPNSVTSIGDEAF
+842 VTIPNSVKSIG
-857 YSCDSLQSVTIP
+857 I
-869 NSVTSIGDEAFY
+869 
-881 SCKSLQSVTIPNSV
+881 
-895 TKIGD
+895 
-900 YAFSSC
+900 
-906 ESLQSITISN
+906 
-916 SVTSIGNRAFDG
+916 
-928 CKSLQNITIPNS
+928 
-940 VTSIGDCVFKRCE
+940 
-953 SLQSITIPNSV
+953 
-964 TKIGDGAFSCCES
+964 GAFSGCES

-988 SIGDCAFRSCKSLQS
+988 SIGDGAFSRCESLQS
-1003 ITIPNSVTK
+1003 ITIPNSVTS
-1012 IGDGAFRWCRHLDKP
+1012 IGDGAFRWCTHLDEP

-1032 KELNYTQY
+1032 EELNYWQIDY

>member
-1 MNYPLISEYIESIK
+1 MKYPLISEYIESIK
-15 QSEDNFNVLSTLR
+15 HSEDNFNVLSTLR

-60 VKCFLKEQ
+60 MKCFLKEQ

-86 SNYLCS
+86 STYLCS
-92 IKYFQKELFVDS
+92 IKYLPKELSVDS

-134 DKYALQFI
+134 DKYALQLI
-142 TYQFCKMAAWLMSR
+142 TYQFCRMAAWLMSQ

-164 PDNILVSE
+164 PDNILVTE

-207 TEDCFNEHIDD
+207 AEDCFNEHIDD
-218 FPLVLIGM
+218 FPLALIGM

-246 LLFSESDF
+246 LLLSESDF
-254 QDIGKCL
+254 HNIGECL

-315 ATEEDFKYAIE
+315 ATEEDRKYAIIDE
-326 DKYGVKYS
+326 YGVKYS
-334 RDGKKLLKASFS
+334 RDGKKLLKAYFS
-346 FRDKEYVVYVV
+346 SWEEEYVV

-367 ALQSTGIRSVKLP
+367 AFSCCFSLQSV
-380 STIISIGS
+380 
-388 LAFANNHFLDS
+388 
-399 CNIPAS
+399 
-405 VKYIA
+405 
-410 HNNPWRGCFHIMNM
+410 
-424 DIQSKNFII
+424 
-433 KDGILYSS
+433 
-441 DFRIVYGAIYWKSVF
+441 
-456 NIDNRS
+456 
-462 KKICANAFWSDVFNN
+462 
-477 NKLKSI
+477 
-483 GLSNIEYIG
+483 
-492 TEAFRW
+492 
-498 CESLQ
+498 
-503 DITIPNSVTKIGN
+503 TIPNSVTKIGDS
-516 GAFCLCKSLQS
+516 AFWSCKSLQSVTIPNSVTSIGDEAFSNCESLQS

-532 SVTSIGDGAFSGCNI
+532 SVRNIGNNAFRGCNI

-572 ISRIKDCVNYIIP
+572 VSTIKDCVNYIIP
-585 NSVTSIGDGAFGS
+585 NSVTGIGDA
-598 CKSLQ
+598 
-603 NITIPNSV
+603 
-611 TKIGDKAF
+611 
-619 SSCDSLQSVTIPNS
+619 
-633 VTSIGDEAFRW
+633 
-644 CNFLQSVT
+644 
-652 IPNSVTKIGDR
+652 
-663 AFERCD
+663 
-669 YLQSVTIP
+669 
-677 NSVKSIGNRAFCL
+677 
-690 CKSLQS
+690 
-696 VTIPNSVTSIGN
+696 
-708 EAFSSC
+708 AFSSC

-723 NSVTSIGN
+723 NSVT
-731 HAFSGC
+731 
-737 NICYFICNSTYFQND
+737 
-752 DVCLFNKDK
+752 K
-761 TAIVSRIKDC
+761 
-771 VNYIIPNS
+771 
-779 VTSIGDEAFS
+779 IGDA
-789 GCDSL
+789 
-794 QSVTIPNSV
+794 
-803 TSIGNRAFGGC
+803 AFG
-814 DSLQS
+814 
-819 ITIPNSVT
+819 
-827 KIGNGTFYS
+827 S
-836 CDSLQS
+836 CKSLQS
-842 VTIPNSVTSIGDEAF
+842 VTIPNSVTSIGDYAF
-857 YSCDSLQSVTIP
+857 YRC
-869 NSVTSIGDEAFY
+869 Y
-881 SCKSLQSVTIPNSV
+881 SLQSVTIPNSV

-900 YAFSSC
+900 YAFEQC
-906 ESLQSITISN
+906 Y
-916 SVTSIGNRAFDG
+916 
-928 CKSLQNITIPNS
+928 
-940 VTSIGDCVFKRCE
+940 
-953 SLQSITIPNSV
+953 
-964 TKIGDGAFSCCES
+964 S

-988 SIGDCAFRSCKSLQS
+988 SIGDYAFEQCYSLQSVTIPNSITSIGDGVFNVCKSLQS

-1012 IGDGAFRWCRHLDKP
+1012 IGGGAFRRCESLQSVTIPNSVTKIGNRAFWECTQLDEP

-1032 KELNYTQY
+1032 KELNYTEN

>member
-1 MNYPLISEYIESIK
+1 MKYPLISEYIESIK
-15 QSEDNFNVLSTLR
+15 HSEDNFNVLSTLR

-86 SNYLCS
+86 STYLCS
-92 IKYFQKELFVDS
+92 IKYFQNELFVDS

-134 DKYALQFI
+134 DKYALQLI
-142 TYQFCKMAAWLMSR
+142 TYQFCRMAAWLMSQ

-164 PDNILVSE
+164 PDNILVTE

-194 RELGS
+194 RELGC

-218 FPLVLIGM
+218 FPLALIGM

-234 TSLLQNNARSDS
+234 TSLLQNNAKSDS

-254 QDIGKCL
+254 KDIGDCL

-326 DKYGVKYS
+326 DKFGVKYS
-334 RDGKKLLKASFS
+334 RDGKKLLRASYSLFWE
-346 FRDKEYVVYVV
+346 KEYVV
-357 REGTEVICDG
+357 REGTEVICDC
-367 ALQSTGIRSVKLP
+367 
-380 STIISIGS
+380 
-388 LAFANNHFLDS
+388 AFF
-399 CNIPAS
+399 C
-405 VKYIA
+405 
-410 HNNPWRGCFHIMNM
+410 
-424 DIQSKNFII
+424 
-433 KDGILYSS
+433 
-441 DFRIVYGAIYWKSVF
+441 
-456 NIDNRS
+456 
-462 KKICANAFWSDVFNN
+462 
-477 NKLKSI
+477 
-483 GLSNIEYIG
+483 
-492 TEAFRW
+492 

-503 DITIPNSVTKIGN
+503 SITIPNSVKSIGN
-516 GAFCLCKSLQS
+516 RAFYECKSLQS

-532 SVTSIGDGAFSGCNI
+532 SVTSIGKEAFSC
-547 CFFIC
+547 CE
-552 NSTYFQND
+552 
-560 DVCLFNK
+560 
-567 DKTAI
+567 
-572 ISRIKDCVNYIIP
+572 
-585 NSVTSIGDGAFGS
+585 
-598 CKSLQ
+598 SLQ
-603 NITIPNSV
+603 SITIPNSV
-611 TKIGDKAF
+611 KSIGNYAF
-619 SSCDSLQSVTIPNS
+619 RNCESLQSVTIPNS
-633 VTSIGDEAFRW
+633 VTSIEDHAFSG
-644 CNFLQSVT
+644 CESHQSVT
-652 IPNSVTKIGDR
+652 IPNSVKSIGKEAFSGCVSLQSITIPNSVTKIEDD
-663 AFERCD
+663 AFWGCKS
-669 YLQSVTIP
+669 LQSVTIP
-677 NSVKSIGNRAFCL
+677 NSVKSIGKKAFSGCKSLESITIPNSVTSIGDDAFYL

-696 VTIPNSVTSIGN
+696 VTIPNSVTSIGDGTFCWC
-708 EAFSSC
+708 E
-714 KSLQSITIP
+714 SLQSVTIP
-723 NSVTSIGN
+723 NSVRNIGN
-731 HAFSGC
+731 HAFFGC
-737 NICYFICNSTYFQND
+737 NICFFICNSTYFQND

-779 VTSIGDEAFS
+779 VTSIGDDAFS
-789 GCDSL
+789 GCESL

-803 TSIGNRAFGGC
+803 TSIGYEAFSRC
-814 DSLQS
+814 TSLQ
-819 ITIPNSVT
+819 
-827 KIGNGTFYS
+827 
-836 CDSLQS
+836 C
-842 VTIPNSVTSIGDEAF
+842 VTIPNSVKSIG
-857 YSCDSLQSVTIP
+857 I
-869 NSVTSIGDEAFY
+869 
-881 SCKSLQSVTIPNSV
+881 
-895 TKIGD
+895 
-900 YAFSSC
+900 
-906 ESLQSITISN
+906 
-916 SVTSIGNRAFDG
+916 
-928 CKSLQNITIPNS
+928 
-940 VTSIGDCVFKRCE
+940 
-953 SLQSITIPNSV
+953 
-964 TKIGDGAFSCCES
+964 GAFSGCES

-988 SIGDCAFRSCKSLQS
+988 SIGDGAFSRCESLQS
-1003 ITIPNSVTK
+1003 ITIPNSVTS
-1012 IGDGAFRWCRHLDKP
+1012 IGDGAFRWCTHLDEP

-1032 KELNYTQY
+1032 EELNYWQIDY

>member
-15 QSEDNFNVLSTLR
+15 HSEDYFNVLSTLR

-60 VKCFLKEQ
+60 VKCFLREQ

-73 AYQQITDELEYAS
+73 AYQQITDELEYVS

-134 DKYALQFI
+134 DKYALQLI
-142 TYQFCKMAAWLMSR
+142 TYQFCRMAAWLMSQ

-164 PDNILVSE
+164 PDNILVTE

-218 FPLVLIGM
+218 FPLALIGM

-234 TSLLQNNARSDS
+234 TSLLQNNAKSDS

-254 QDIGKCL
+254 QDIGDCL

-274 FSKLYALFILAHSQ
+274 FSKLYALFILAQSQ

-303 VEKPIEEVLSTE
+303 VEKPIEEVPSTE
-315 ATEEDFKYAIE
+315 ATEEDLKDAIKDE
-326 DKYGVKYS
+326 YGVKYS
-334 RDGKKLLKASFS
+334 RDGKKLLKASS
-346 FRDKEYVVYVV
+346 SLYEEEYVV

-367 ALQSTGIRSVKLP
+367 ALQSTHIRSVKLP

-388 LAFANNHFLDS
+388 AAFADNNLVS

-410 HNNPWRGCFHIMNM
+410 HNNPWGGCGQIMNM

-462 KKICANAFWSDVFNN
+462 KKICANAFWSRSFCMV
-477 NKLKSI
+477 NKLIYI
-483 GLSNIEYIG
+483 GLSNIEYISK
-492 TEAFRW
+492 EAFKG
-498 CESLQ
+498 CASLQ
-503 DITIPNSVTKIGN
+503 DITIPSSVTYIGDEAFSGCGSLQSVTIPNSVTSIGN
-516 GAFCLCKSLQS
+516 GAFSCCKSLKS
-527 ITIPN
+527 VTIPN
-532 SVTSIGDGAFSGCNI
+532 SVTSIGDEAFGGCESLQSITIPNSIRNIGNHAFRGCNI

-552 NSTYFQND
+552 NSTYFPND

-572 ISRIKDCVNYIIP
+572 VSIIKDCVNYIIP
-585 NSVTSIGDGAFGS
+585 NSVTSIGDGTFGW

-603 NITIPNSV
+603 SITIPNSV
-611 TKIGDKAF
+611 KSIGDYAF
-619 SSCDSLQSVTIPNS
+619 SSCES
-633 VTSIGDEAFRW
+633 
-644 CNFLQSVT
+644 
-652 IPNSVTKIGDR
+652 
-663 AFERCD
+663 
-669 YLQSVTIP
+669 LQSVTIP
-677 NSVKSIGNRAFCL
+677 NSVKSIGD
-690 CKSLQS
+690 K
-696 VTIPNSVTSIGN
+696 
-708 EAFSSC
+708 AFS
-714 KSLQSITIP
+714 
-723 NSVTSIGN
+723 
-731 HAFSGC
+731 
-737 NICYFICNSTYFQND
+737 D
-752 DVCLFNKDK
+752 
-761 TAIVSRIKDC
+761 
-771 VNYIIPNS
+771 
-779 VTSIGDEAFS
+779 
-789 GCDSL
+789 
-794 QSVTIPNSV
+794 
-803 TSIGNRAFGGC
+803 
-814 DSLQS
+814 
-819 ITIPNSVT
+819 
-827 KIGNGTFYS
+827 
-836 CDSLQS
+836 
-842 VTIPNSVTSIGDEAF
+842 
-857 YSCDSLQSVTIP
+857 
-869 NSVTSIGDEAFY
+869 
-881 SCKSLQSVTIPNSV
+881 
-895 TKIGD
+895 
-900 YAFSSC
+900 
-906 ESLQSITISN
+906 
-916 SVTSIGNRAFDG
+916 
-928 CKSLQNITIPNS
+928 
-940 VTSIGDCVFKRCE
+940 
-953 SLQSITIPNSV
+953 
-964 TKIGDGAFSCCES
+964 CES

-988 SIGDCAFRSCKSLQS
+988 SIGDHAFSSCYSLQS
-1003 ITIPNSVTK
+1003 VTIPNSVTS
-1012 IGDGAFRWCRHLDKP
+1012 IGDDAFWNCI
-1027 SRLRL
+1027 
-1032 KELNYTQY
+1032 

>member
-15 QSEDNFNVLSTLR
+15 NSEDNFNVLSTLR

-73 AYQQITDELEYAS
+73 AYQQITDELEYVS

-114 LLMDWVE
+114 LLMDWAE

-134 DKYALQFI
+134 DKYALQLI
-142 TYQFCKMAAWLMSR
+142 TYQFGNMAAWLMTQ

-164 PDNILVSE
+164 PDNILVTE

-182 GMYVPAM
+182 GMFVPAM

-218 FPLVLIGM
+218 FPLALIGM

-246 LLFSESDF
+246 LLLSESDF
-254 QDIGKCL
+254 HNIGECL

-315 ATEEDFKYAIE
+315 ATKEDRKYAIIDE
-326 DKYGVKYS
+326 YGVKYS
-334 RDGKKLLKASFS
+334 RDGKKLLKAYFS
-346 FRDKEYVVYVV
+346 SWEEEYVV

-367 ALQSTGIRSVKLP
+367 AFSCCFSLQSV
-380 STIISIGS
+380 
-388 LAFANNHFLDS
+388 
-399 CNIPAS
+399 
-405 VKYIA
+405 
-410 HNNPWRGCFHIMNM
+410 
-424 DIQSKNFII
+424 
-433 KDGILYSS
+433 
-441 DFRIVYGAIYWKSVF
+441 
-456 NIDNRS
+456 
-462 KKICANAFWSDVFNN
+462 
-477 NKLKSI
+477 
-483 GLSNIEYIG
+483 
-492 TEAFRW
+492 
-498 CESLQ
+498 
-503 DITIPNSVTKIGN
+503 TIPNSVTKIGDS
-516 GAFCLCKSLQS
+516 AFWSCKSLQSVTIPNSVTSIGDEAFSNCESLQS

-532 SVTSIGDGAFSGCNI
+532 SVRNIGNNAFRGCNI

-572 ISRIKDCVNYIIP
+572 VSTIKDCVNYIIP
-585 NSVTSIGDGAFGS
+585 NSVTGIGDA
-598 CKSLQ
+598 
-603 NITIPNSV
+603 
-611 TKIGDKAF
+611 
-619 SSCDSLQSVTIPNS
+619 
-633 VTSIGDEAFRW
+633 
-644 CNFLQSVT
+644 
-652 IPNSVTKIGDR
+652 
-663 AFERCD
+663 
-669 YLQSVTIP
+669 
-677 NSVKSIGNRAFCL
+677 
-690 CKSLQS
+690 
-696 VTIPNSVTSIGN
+696 
-708 EAFSSC
+708 AFSSC

-723 NSVTSIGN
+723 NSVT
-731 HAFSGC
+731 
-737 NICYFICNSTYFQND
+737 
-752 DVCLFNKDK
+752 K
-761 TAIVSRIKDC
+761 
-771 VNYIIPNS
+771 
-779 VTSIGDEAFS
+779 IGDA
-789 GCDSL
+789 
-794 QSVTIPNSV
+794 
-803 TSIGNRAFGGC
+803 AFG
-814 DSLQS
+814 
-819 ITIPNSVT
+819 
-827 KIGNGTFYS
+827 S
-836 CDSLQS
+836 CKSLQS
-842 VTIPNSVTSIGDEAF
+842 VTIPNSVTSIGDYAF
-857 YSCDSLQSVTIP
+857 YRC
-869 NSVTSIGDEAFY
+869 Y
-881 SCKSLQSVTIPNSV
+881 SLQSVTIPNSV

-900 YAFSSC
+900 YAFEQC
-906 ESLQSITISN
+906 Y
-916 SVTSIGNRAFDG
+916 
-928 CKSLQNITIPNS
+928 
-940 VTSIGDCVFKRCE
+940 
-953 SLQSITIPNSV
+953 
-964 TKIGDGAFSCCES
+964 S

-988 SIGDCAFRSCKSLQS
+988 SIGDYAFEQCYSLQSVTIPNSITSIGDGVFNVCKSLQS

-1012 IGDGAFRWCRHLDKP
+1012 IGGGAFRRCESLQSVTIPNSVTKIGNRAFWECTQLDEP

-1032 KELNYTQY
+1032 KELNYTEN

>member
-1 MNYPLISEYIESIK
+1 MKYPLISEYIESIK
-15 QSEDNFNVLSTLR
+15 HSEDNFNVLSTLR

-73 AYQQITDELEYAS
+73 AYQQITDELEYVA

-92 IKYFQKELFVDS
+92 IKYLQKELFVDS

-134 DKYALQFI
+134 DKYALQLI
-142 TYQFCKMAAWLMSR
+142 TYQFCKMAAWLMSQ

-164 PDNILVSE
+164 PDNILVTE

-218 FPLVLIGM
+218 FPLALIGM

-234 TSLLQNNARSDS
+234 TSLLQNNAKSDS

-254 QDIGKCL
+254 KDIGECL

-274 FSKLYALFILAHSQ
+274 FSKLYALFLLAHSQ

-326 DKYGVKYS
+326 DEYGVKYS
-334 RDGKKLLKASFS
+334 RDGKKLLEASS
-346 FRDKEYVVYVV
+346 SLRDEYVV

-367 ALQSTGIRSVKLP
+367 AFSCCCFSLQSITIPNSV
-380 STIISIGS
+380 TSIGDG
-388 LAFANNHFLDS
+388 AF
-399 CNIPAS
+399 I
-405 VKYIA
+405 
-410 HNNPWRGCFHIMNM
+410 GCFSL
-424 DIQSKNFII
+424 QSITIPNSVTSIGDRAFIGCEFLQSVTI
-433 KDGILYSS
+433 PNSVTSIGNRA
-441 DFRIVYGAIYWKSVF
+441 FEQCKSLQSVTIP
-456 NIDNRS
+456 NS
-462 KKICANAFWSDVFNN
+462 V
-477 NKLKSI
+477 KSI
-483 GLSNIEYIG
+483 GDEVFSS
-492 TEAFRW
+492 

-503 DITIPNSVTKIGN
+503 SITIPNSVTSIGDEAFEYCESLQSITIPNSVTKIGDEAFRWCTSLQSITIPN
-516 GAFCLCKSLQS
+516 SVKSIEDGAFYWCTSLQSITIPNSVTSIGDEAFSDCKSLQSITIPNSVTSIGDKAFSGCKSLQSVTIPNSVTKIGDEAFSSCESLQSVTIPNSVKSIGNRAFELCKFLQSVTIPNSVTSMGNRAFEQCKSLQSVTIPNSVTSIGDEAFSSCESLQSVTIPNSVKSIGNRAFELCKSLQSVTIPNSVSSIGNRAFKQCYSLQSVNIPNSVTKIGDEAFRWCKSLQSVTIPNSVSSIGNRAFSSCQSLQSVTISNSVTSIGNSAFSSCESLQSVNIPNSVTSIGDEAFCLCKSLQS
-527 ITIPN
+527 VTIPN

-552 NSTYFQND
+552 NS
-560 DVCLFNK
+560 
-567 DKTAI
+567 
-572 ISRIKDCVNYIIP
+572 P
-585 NSVTSIGDGAFGS
+585 
-598 CKSLQ
+598 
-603 NITIPNSV
+603 
-611 TKIGDKAF
+611 
-619 SSCDSLQSVTIPNS
+619 
-633 VTSIGDEAFRW
+633 
-644 CNFLQSVT
+644 
-652 IPNSVTKIGDR
+652 
-663 AFERCD
+663 
-669 YLQSVTIP
+669 
-677 NSVKSIGNRAFCL
+677 
-690 CKSLQS
+690 
-696 VTIPNSVTSIGN
+696 
-708 EAFSSC
+708 
-714 KSLQSITIP
+714 
-723 NSVTSIGN
+723 
-731 HAFSGC
+731 
-737 NICYFICNSTYFQND
+737 YFQND

-779 VTSIGDEAFS
+779 VTKIRNGAFS
-789 GCDSL
+789 Y
-794 QSVTIPNSV
+794 
-803 TSIGNRAFGGC
+803 C

-827 KIGNGTFYS
+827 KIGDN
-836 CDSLQS
+836 
-842 VTIPNSVTSIGDEAF
+842 AF
-857 YSCDSLQSVTIP
+857 
-869 NSVTSIGDEAFY
+869 
-881 SCKSLQSVTIPNSV
+881 
-895 TKIGD
+895 
-900 YAFSSC
+900 FS
-906 ESLQSITISN
+906 
-916 SVTSIGNRAFDG
+916 
-928 CKSLQNITIPNS
+928 
-940 VTSIGDCVFKRCE
+940 
-953 SLQSITIPNSV
+953 
-964 TKIGDGAFSCCES
+964 
-977 LQSVTIPNSVT
+977 
-988 SIGDCAFRSCKSLQS
+988 
-1003 ITIPNSVTK
+1003 
-1012 IGDGAFRWCRHLDKP
+1012 CRHLDKP

-1032 KELNYTQY
+1032 KVLNYTLY